1 MEHHVMEA
9 YERLKTLVPGFVD
22 TPAHK
27 DDAVVYALNR
37 LQPKYVVTS
46 AGKAVTEVA
55 LDTAQ
60 HRAAIDVQ
68 MIEALQQVARIPR
81 NPPSSAP
88 PG

>member
-1 MEHHVMEA
+1 MEA

-22 TPAHK
+22 SPAHR

-37 LQPKYVVTS
+37 LQPRYVVTT

-55 LDTAQ
+55 LDSAQ
-60 HRAAIDVQ
+60 HRAAIEVQ
-68 MIEALQQVARIPR
+68 MIEALRRVALVPHG
-81 NPPSSAP
+81 PSSSAP